1 MYAYSN
7 PEYMSFDEL
16 TKLSES
22 LLKNLANPNSS
33 IKLGPAPS
41 KPPPPP
47 PKTPPKIKH
56 TKPRLPLYQNVPD
69 DLLPQKN
76 VPTSDS
82 YLDEIHIDC
91 FAPPKTPINSSRKEF
106 LLTTTSANYLSSTL
120 NYNSSLSINS
130 SDSSTATMIV
140 RKSPQYTRVARDES
154 EIDEAECSIVISNDL
169 SPSQRLKIT
178 CNPNIN
184 LDGHFLLINNSR
196 LDTPCSAYAN
206 KRSTSASADSSN
218 SSSKTNKLISSLSP
232 IMTSSRAD
240 LYITNAEDN
249 TLLPCSPSCANKF
262 GILKTNTQ
270 QHCFNNNNYFMANS
284 EPVKASK
291 DSVSPDTSLS
301 SHSSLS
307 SLILLPPSPF
317 KTPIVESERKQP
329 STIKKV
335 SFAIREETGY
345 GRVEETKHRRSSLT
359 LGFVTTTTTSS
370 ASSSSVSPDSSI
382 SSTLSKEKMLL
393 TKIFSNDDYFI
404 GPNFRNFH
412 IESSSISS
420 MPISSSSSCSSTS
433 SSTSSTS
440 SGYKSNQSCSLHQI
454 STNVSEVNATARVY
468 ANGNNVELNSFIE
481 TNLERLNR
489 LKNKRN
495 QIFNTSKLNKLSFEA
510 QQSFEEF
517 AKVESLTPSV
527 KSLSPNNE
535 NVSETPCNGNKNSNF
550 LIKTESAKLFQK
562 LFNFSK
568 STSNSSTPI
577 KTTLMPNKNFMS
589 LPRAANQ
596 IRINFFK

>member
-1 MYAYSN
+1 MSEMYAYSN

-22 LLKNLANPNSS
+22 LLKNLANPSS
-33 IKLGPAPS
+33 SCIKLGPAPS

-56 TKPRLPLYQNVPD
+56 NKPRLPLYQNVPD
-69 DLLPQKN
+69 DLLLSNKN
-76 VPTSDS
+76 APTVDS

-140 RKSPQYTRVARDES
+140 RKSPQYTRVVRDES

-184 LDGHFLLINNSR
+184 LDGHFLLINNSKM
-196 LDTPCSAYAN
+196 DTPCSAYAN
-206 KRSTSASADSSN
+206 KRSTSASGDSSN

-249 TLLPCSPSCANKF
+249 TLLPCSPSCPNKF

-291 DSVSPDTSLS
+291 DSISPDTSIS

-317 KTPIVESERKQP
+317 KTPIVESEKKQQN
-329 STIKKV
+329 TIKKV

-345 GRVEETKHRRSSLT
+345 GGIEEIKHRRSSLT
-359 LGFVTTTTTSS
+359 LGFVTTSS
-370 ASSSSVSPDSSI
+370 ASNSSVSPNSSI
-382 SSTLSKEKMLL
+382 SSTVSKEKIL

-420 MPISSSSSCSSTS
+420 IPISSSSSCSSTS

-454 STNVSEVNATARVY
+454 STNISEVNSTARVY

-495 QIFNTSKLNKLSFEA
+495 QIFNTSKLNKLSFDA

-517 AKVESLTPSV
+517 AKVDSLTPSV

-535 NVSETPCNGNKNSNF
+535 NVPETPCVKNGNF

-596 IRINFFK
+596 IKINFFK